1 MSRVAARLV
10 PAVDCR
16 DVLQE
21 SLVVA
26 WRRRETFDPERA
38 SLRTWLIQL
47 TVDQSRK
54 SWRRSRLAR
63 DRNASGQAVP
73 FESADLSAARRI
85 DLERAIA
92 GLSDRQRLAVQL
104 HYFVGLPVTEVAVAM
119 KCAEGTVKSTLAD
132 ARKRLERLLGK
143 DYY

>member
-21 SLVVA
+21 TLVVA

-63 DRNASGQAVP
+63 DGHPSRQAVP
-73 FESADLSAARRI
+73 LESADLSAARRI

-92 GLSDRQRLAVQL
+92 DLSDRQRLAVQL
-104 HYFVGLPVTEVAVAM
+104 HYFVGLPVTEVAAAM